1 MSKLAIIY
9 KAKEYSLFSII
20 KHYSSCNITTSSN
33 NNKIIVLDGVL
44 KDKNE
49 SYFEI
54 VEGDPDYVDLEISPT
69 FTINKKSKS
78 GYYMFIFENKYVEEY
93 ASKHE
98 ISIDEAIEKIKKEAS
113 LHYFEFDKEDYR
125 KLKIIRDSNIEYE
138 EQDKKNNKKSIIMNS
153 TYTTRRYPFS
163 KVLSSSEDYDE
174 QIKEAK
180 EKIKSVNID
189 NIDVKSIIDS
199 ISNKIIKQD
208 KSIKTLVCNI
218 YFNQKLIDSLSL
230 DKENSNNELDSRKVA
245 ILLDGA
251 TGVGKTALA
260 KEIAAKF
267 KLPIVIEN
275 ANSFSETGYVGATI
289 TDILENLLKKAKGD
303 INLAQRGI
311 VFLDEIDKIA
321 KRNELDATS
330 MKLGV
335 QKELLGFMSGGTY
348 ELDLGMSSLL
358 TSNKVQFDTS
368 KLTFIFAGAFTDM
381 KDEKKEQ
388 NNKKYIG
395 FNNIEENKNT
405 YSVDTEDYVN
415 FGLMREF
422 FGRIKV
428 ISHMKTY
435 TKEDLKSILFKST
448 ISPLKGLE
456 KTCILFGATGIDY
469 DDEFIDTVV
478 EKAYDMG
485 TNARALQS
493 IMSSIQNI
501 LLYKLE
507 IGEYLGE
514 KVVLDKSLL
523 DIIEKE
529 KVIEY

>member
-1 MSKLAIIY
+1 MSKVAVVY
-9 KAKEYSLFSII
+9 KAKSYNLFEVINYYACCS
-20 KHYSSCNITTSSN
+20 ITTSTDN
-33 NNKIIVLDGVL
+33 KKIIVLDGAL

-49 SYFEI
+49 TFFELLQ
-54 VEGDPDYVDLEISPT
+54 GDPDYVDLEISPT
-69 FTINKKSKS
+69 FTINEKSES
-78 GYYMFIFENKYVEEY
+78 GYYMFIFENSYVEEY
-93 ASKHE
+93 ALKHE
-98 ISIDEAIEKIKKEAS
+98 IPIDKAINKIKMEAS
-113 LHYFEFDKEDYR
+113 LFHFEFDKKDFK
-125 KLKIIRDSNIEYE
+125 KLKIFRDTNKVFTEQEEKDFIKYCGYSQRPRFSSNVVCP
-138 EQDKKNNKKSIIMNS
+138 KA
-153 TYTTRRYPFS
+153 
-163 KVLSSSEDYDE
+163 DYDE
-174 QIKEAK
+174 IIKEAK
-180 EKIKSVNID
+180 ERLNELSMD
-189 NIDVKSIIDS
+189 NVDIKSIINS
-199 ISNKIIKQD
+199 ISNKIVGQD

-218 YFNQKLIDSLSL
+218 YFNQKLIDSLSR

-260 KEIAAKF
+260 KEIASKF
-267 KLPIVIEN
+267 NLPIVIEN

-289 TDILENLLKKAKGD
+289 TDILENLLKKANGD
-303 INLAQRGI
+303 LELAQRGI

-321 KRNELDATS
+321 KKSELDATS

-348 ELDLGMSSLL
+348 ELDNGMPRLFAAD
-358 TSNKVQFDTS
+358 KEKFDTS

-388 NNKKYIG
+388 NNKKCIG
-395 FNNIEENKNT
+395 FNNVEENKNS
-405 YSVDTEDYVN
+405 YSVDTEDYIN
-415 FGLMREF
+415 FGLTREF

-435 TKEDLKSILFKST
+435 TKDDLKNILFKST

-456 KTCILFGATGIDY
+456 KTCILFGSTGIEY
-469 DDEFIDTVV
+469 DDEFIDTIID
-478 EKAYDMG
+478 KAYDMG

-507 IGEYLGE
+507 TGEYLDK

-523 DIIEKE
+523 DIMEKE